1 MILVFVRHAS
11 YHKPPSREDNRDA
24 PLTEAGREQAAAA
37 GSYMADL
44 GLEPD
49 LVISTATR
57 RTRKTAHN
65 VLRALGAEQPVHIVP
80 HGWRAGASREQI
92 EARVRQ
98 WIKFAP
104 TAPETVLF
112 CGHGVQLR
120 SLMRAFS
127 VEPVYG
133 KRHGAVV
140 VVEISDDPQQA
151 LKLQQAQNTA
161 PCFSEQD

>member
-1 MILVFVRHAS
+1 VILVFVRHAS

-57 RTRKTAHN
+57 RTRKTAHH

-98 WIKFAP
+98 WTKFSP
-104 TAPETVLF
+104 TTPQVVMF
-112 CGHGVQLR
+112 VGHGAQLR
-120 SLMRAFS
+120 SIMRAFG
-127 VEPVYG
+127 VEPVFG
-133 KRHGAVV
+133 QKHGAVV
-140 VVEISDDPQQA
+140 IVEISDMTLMA
-151 LKLQQAQNTA
+151 AEG
-161 PCFSEQD
+161 S